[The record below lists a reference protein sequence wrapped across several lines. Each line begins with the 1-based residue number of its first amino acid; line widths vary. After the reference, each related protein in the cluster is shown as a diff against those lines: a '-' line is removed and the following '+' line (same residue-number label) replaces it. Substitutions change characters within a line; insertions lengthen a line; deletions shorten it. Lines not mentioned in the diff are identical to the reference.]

1 MEDQA
6 VTRPRRAGESNGG
19 DTLSTRALNRAYL
32 ARQMLLRRETMT
44 ADAAIERLYAMQAQA
59 PHAPYIGLWTRV
71 EGFQPGELA
80 TLLLERGA
88 VRASLMR
95 ATVHLA
101 TARDC
106 LALRPLTQ
114 PVLERG
120 FYTGSPFG
128 RRLAGMDMDALLA
141 AARALLEERPR
152 TRVELGR
159 LLGERFPDRDTDALA
174 QAATYLIPAVQV
186 PPRGVWGRSGQPTY
200 TPMESW
206 LGQPL
211 EPEPAP
217 DEMVLRYLGA
227 NGPASVADAQMWSGL
242 TRLGAVFERLRPRL
256 RAFRDERGVELFDLL
271 EALRPDPDTPAP
283 PRFLAAYDNLL
294 LAHADRSRVMASERR
309 VPLLPGN
316 GADAGTVLV
325 DGYYQ
330 ADWKITR
337 ERAGGATL
345 TVTSFAPL
353 AAPDRDALAEEGER
367 LLAFVAPESVSREA
381 RFVAAG

>member
-1 MEDQA
+1 
-6 VTRPRRAGESNGG
+6 
-19 DTLSTRALNRAYL
+19 
-32 ARQMLLRRETMT
+32 
-44 ADAAIERLYAMQAQA
+44 
-59 PHAPYIGLWTRV
+59 
-71 EGFQPGELA
+71 
-80 TLLLERGA
+80 
-88 VRASLMR
+88 
-95 ATVHLA
+95 
-101 TARDC
+101 
-106 LALRPLTQ
+106 
-114 PVLERG
+114 
-120 FYTGSPFG
+120 TGSPFG

-159 LLGERFPDRDTDALA
+159 LLGERFPDRDRDALA

-186 PPRGVWGRSGQPTY
+186 PPRGVWGRGGRPTY
-200 TPMESW
+200 APMESW

-211 EPEPAP
+211 EPEPAL
-217 DEMVLRYLGA
+217 DEMVLRYLSA

-242 TRLGAVFERLRPRL
+242 TRLGAAFERLRPRL
-256 RAFRDERGVELFDLL
+256 RAFRDERGVELFDLKD
-271 EALRPDPDTPAP
+271 APHPDPDTPAP

-353 AAPDRDALAEEGER
+353 AAPDRDTLAEEGAR
-367 LLAFVAPESVSREA
+367 LLAFVAPDSVAREA